1 MKKIKLIALF
11 AALIAALGIY
21 QFLKEAGKPQE
32 TPRTQVVVAAVDIP
46 ENTLITAEMVRLQPV
61 ATEALLANHV
71 KDINSVVGMVLS
83 SDVYAG
89 EQIVTN
95 RLVRTGE
102 VDKND
107 TLAYVVEPG
116 MRAITVS
123 AGQASGISNMVKPG
137 NHVDLVLNY
146 SYEEEVE
153 STDGVEAEKEKV
165 TVVASRTL
173 IQDVEVLAVDAV
185 MSRDGSAE
193 YATVTLQVS
202 PEDAVKI
209 SFADYIGSIRLILRS
224 SLDGEQTAGTEF
236 DMDTLRGSKGGKR

>member
-21 QFLKEAGKPQE
+21 QFLKETGKPQE
-32 TPRTQVVVAAVDIP
+32 TPRTPVVVAAVDIP
-46 ENTLITAEMVRLQPV
+46 ENTRITPEMVCLQPV

-102 VDKND
+102 ADKSD
-107 TLAYVVEPG
+107 TLAYVVKPG

-123 AGQASGISNMVKPG
+123 AGQATGISNMVKPG
-137 NHVDLVLNY
+137 NRVDLLLNY
-146 SYEEEVE
+146 SYEEAVDDTEN
-153 STDGVEAEKEKV
+153 TRTV
-165 TVVASRTL
+165 TASRTL

-185 MSRDGSAE
+185 LSRDGSTQ
-193 YATVTLQVS
+193 YDTVTLQVT
-202 PEDAVKI
+202 PEDAVTV
-209 SFADYIGSIRLILRS
+209 SYADFIGSIRLILRS
-224 SLDGEQTAGTEF
+224 SLDNEQTKDFEIDMSHIAGKGA
-236 DMDTLRGSKGGKR
+236 GS

>member
-21 QFLKEAGKPQE
+21 QFLKETGKPQE
-32 TPRTQVVVAAVDIP
+32 TPRTPVVVAAVDIP
-46 ENTLITAEMVRLQPV
+46 ENTRITPEMVCLQPV

-71 KDINSVVGMVLS
+71 KDISSVVGMVLS

-102 VDKND
+102 ADKSD
-107 TLAYVVEPG
+107 TLAYVVKPG

-123 AGQASGISNMVKPG
+123 AGQATGIANMVKPG
-137 NHVDLVLNY
+137 NRVDLLLNY
-146 SYEEEVE
+146 SYEEAVADTEN
-153 STDGVEAEKEKV
+153 TRTV
-165 TVVASRTL
+165 TASRTL

-185 MSRDGSAE
+185 LSRDGSTQ
-193 YATVTLQVS
+193 YDTVTLQVT
-202 PEDAVKI
+202 PEDAVTV
-209 SFADYIGSIRLILRS
+209 SYADFIGSIRLILRS
-224 SLDGEQTAGTEF
+224 SLDNEQTKDFEIDMSHIAGKGA
-236 DMDTLRGSKGGKR
+236 GS